1 MSSIFVMSL
10 VFSLLLVAN
19 LSCARKDVEDYWKNK
34 MKGQPMPEPIKDLTY
49 DLVAASDAGKS
60 RFIRDFDIKPNVILY
75 HTHVVSKEQKQKNPF
90 VKKIETKFKKPEV
103 MVVEQTV
110 KKD

>member
-1 MSSIFVMSL
+1 MKSIFVMFL
-10 VFSLLLVAN
+10 VFYLLLVSN

-34 MKGQPMPEPIKDLTY
+34 MKGEPMPELIKDLSY
-49 DLVAASDAGKS
+49 DLLASDAGKS

-75 HTHVVSKEQKQKNPF
+75 HTRVVSKEQKNPF
-90 VKKIETKFKKPEV
+90 VKKIEAKFKKFDV
-103 MVVEQTV
+103 MVQQTV